1 MLIRQRNE
9 ICKYFLKVD
18 SLQHSHQMKVNKEN
32 RTPQGHSGA
41 KTHPIPNPS
50 HTYSIPKNKNQVSS
64 WGCPQNPGDR
74 QDPMLRM
81 SHGPAHLKGQR
92 LPKQEAW
99 KLPEIEDG
107 EAPCLAFLLQ
117 YSLKIE
123 DLWRE
128 ESGGDS
134 LGWGGH
140 NITLPHELF
149 AHLAS

>member
-18 SLQHSHQMKVNKEN
+18 SLQHSHQMKMNKEN

-50 HTYSIPKNKNQVSS
+50 HTYNIPKNKNQVSS

-99 KLPEIEDG
+99 KLPEVEDATLG
-107 EAPCLAFLLQ
+107 GPMSGIPSPVQPQNRGSLARGVWWGL
-117 YSLKIE
+117 
-123 DLWRE
+123 
-128 ESGGDS
+128 SGV
-134 LGWGGH
+134 GWAQH
-140 NITLPHELF
+140 RT
-149 AHLAS
+149 AT